1 MKELASD
8 KYEGRATASPGYRQ
22 AAEMVS
28 AEFKKLGLVP
38 VEKSGY
44 LQPVPLVVRKI
55 REQESS
61 VSLVRGGLQ
70 ELLEMGTDAYINL
83 NIESRPQVDAPAAFV
98 GYGLTV
104 PEVGYDDF
112 AGVDLKGRVAV
123 FLRGGPSSIPGPLRA
138 HYQTLQ

>member
-1 MKELASD
+1 MKPRYAFLVLFAALALGGAATAPAGARWWGYVKELASD

-38 VEKSGY
+38 AEKSGY
-44 LQPVPLVVRKI
+44 MQPVPLVVRRI

-83 NIESRPQVDAPAAFV
+83 NIESKTA
-98 GYGLTV
+98 
-104 PEVGYDDF
+104 
-112 AGVDLKGRVAV
+112 
-123 FLRGGPSSIPGPLRA
+123 S
-138 HYQTLQ
+138 